1 MACAAKIN
9 ARRRGLAAAPGGA
22 VTLMRPGIVGLWLAA
37 IGVPVAFILRFWP
50 VDAGLIPPMD
60 TGPVTVYLVAL
71 TAVVAALFHLEI
83 RGTNPK

>member
-1 MACAAKIN
+1 
-9 ARRRGLAAAPGGA
+9 
-22 VTLMRPGIVGLWLAA
+22 
-37 IGVPVAFILRFWP
+37 